1 MSRPMSRTALP
12 IGLLAPGIGA
22 RRNLVLL
29 IATFGLIG
37 SSSYAGAQPHKPAK
51 IGLLFGGTLAS
62 RPQIDGFFQGLRDLG
77 YVDGKN
83 VSIEVRESLGQAER
97 LPQQALELVALQPD
111 VLVASSTPAA
121 LAAQKATRSIPVVMT
136 LVSNAVELGLA
147 RSLAHPGGNIT
158 GVSVNTVELSR
169 KRVQFAKEL
178 MPSASGIALLS
189 NSQNKANASMVDEVK
204 AAAKA
209 LKLNVRLIEF
219 VGQGDLSTVLSK
231 PVREPLL
238 LLMNDPVIFDRRETV
253 ARFAI
258 ANRIATLATYPDEAD
273 EIGRAHV

>member
-1 MSRPMSRTALP
+1 
-12 IGLLAPGIGA
+12 
-22 RRNLVLL
+22 
-29 IATFGLIG
+29 
-37 SSSYAGAQPHKPAK
+37 
-51 IGLLFGGTLAS
+51 
-62 RPQIDGFFQGLRDLG
+62 
-77 YVDGKN
+77 
-83 VSIEVRESLGQAER
+83 
-97 LPQQALELVALQPD
+97 
-111 VLVASSTPAA
+111 
-121 LAAQKATRSIPVVMT
+121 MT

-273 EIGRAHV
+273 AGALASYGPDIRDVYKKAATYVDKVLRGWKPADIPIEDPTRYEFVVNLKTAKALGVRVPNALMARADRVIVD